1 MFKKLQEAFRRR
13 RHQRCREKVEKMST
27 QELFAIISRLS
38 LAADNGE
45 AGSTF
50 WAARAEL
57 EHRGHMIGSLN
68 G

>member
-1 MFKKLQEAFRRR
+1 MFKKLQGALRRR

-27 QELFAIISRLS
+27 QELFDIISHLS
-38 LAADNGE
+38 LATDNGE

-57 EHRGHMIGSLN
+57 KHRGHMIGTLI